1 MGDIRDLTGY
11 FRALKKQL
19 VCPKPRQAQFLAKT
33 ESMIADFRQG
43 NLNATEGDV
52 IEFLGDPKDLAA
64 TFLETVEP
72 ETLHR
77 YHVCRTWLRRGL
89 VFCVAL
95 VICALSALCIHLKA
109 TQRVFPIL
117 TVTETLTIYPEV
129 TE

>member
-19 VCPKPRQAQFLAKT
+19 VCPKPQQAQFLAKT
-33 ESMIADFRQG
+33 ESMIADFQQG
-43 NLNATEGDV
+43 NPNASEEDV
-52 IEFLGDPKDLAA
+52 IEFLGTPEDLAA
-64 TFLETVEP
+64 TFLEIVEP
-72 ETLHR
+72 ETLRR
-77 YHVCRTWLRRGL
+77 YHVCRTWFRRGL

-109 TQRVFPIL
+109 TQRVFPII